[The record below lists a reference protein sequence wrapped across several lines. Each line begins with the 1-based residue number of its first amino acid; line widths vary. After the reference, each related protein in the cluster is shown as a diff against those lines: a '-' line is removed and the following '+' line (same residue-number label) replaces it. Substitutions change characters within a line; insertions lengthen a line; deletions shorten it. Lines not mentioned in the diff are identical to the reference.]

1 MKMNVE
7 EKNARIALA
16 VQTIDDAMRQLAE
29 ECSELTQAALK
40 YLRSF
45 TQPYVDKEKAIS
57 NLIEE
62 IGDVENII
70 AGTKAILT
78 NRSYPD
84 LVIDLHIKVS
94 VSKDDMPIDK
104 AMIKLAVASTALA
117 QSALEYLESLTM
129 PIASEN
135 AAARNLVEKIKDIE
149 VVINKTKLLST
160 ITEEY
165 PDLEDRI
172 MTSREFK
179 VKRWADRI
187 YSTRGIIINFDE

>member
-1 MKMNVE
+1 MNVE

-70 AGTKAILT
+70 AGTKAIIT

-84 LVIDLHIKVS
+84 LVIDLRTKVS

-135 AAARNLVEKIKDIE
+135 AAARNLVGKIKDTE
-149 VVINKTKLLST
+149 VAIGKTKLLST